1 MKGRVREALL
11 LGLVGGSLV
20 LLSGCALLDLL
31 QPPPEPPAAPTQVA
45 ASLGE
50 LEHAVRI
57 TWQPV
62 EGADFYQVYRATA
75 EDGEYQPIGDT
86 DSTTYY
92 DEPRE
97 DHPLLLGTLYWYRV
111 QACNAA
117 GCSELSQPVAGYAG
131 YPPAPTGVQ
140 ASDGTYPDKIVVV
153 WTPVPGT
160 TSYQVYRDTARN
172 GTYNIFVGETTSVLI
187 EDTDVSVGIR
197 YWYRVKACNEVGC
210 GFLSEVRDSGCLAP
224 CPVPGSC
231 ATE

>member
-11 LGLVGGSLV
+11 LGLVGGTLI

-50 LEHAVRI
+50 LANSVRI

-62 EGADFYQVYRATA
+62 EGADLYQVYRATA

-131 YPPAPTGVQ
+131 YPPAPTAVQ
-140 ASDGTYPDKIVVV
+140 ASDGAYPDRIVIN
-153 WTPVPGT
+153 WDPVPGAT
-160 TSYQVYRDTARN
+160 GYQVFRDTAEN
-172 GTYNIFVGETTSVLI
+172 GTYNTFVGETASASI
-187 EDTDVSVGIR
+187 EDTRVSAGIR
-197 YWYRVKACNEVGC
+197 YWYRVRACNGWGC
-210 GFLSEVRDSGCLAP
+210 SPLSPARDSGCVAP
-224 CPVPGSC
+224 CPVP
-231 ATE
+231 

>member
-31 QPPPEPPAAPTQVA
+31 QLPPVPPAAPTQVA

-62 EGADFYQVYRATA
+62 EGADLYQLYRATA

-92 DEPRE
+92 DERRE
-97 DHPLLLGTLYWYRV
+97 DHPVLLGTLYWYRV
-111 QACNAA
+111 QACNDV

-140 ASDGTYPDKIVVV
+140 ASDGTYPDKIVVG
-153 WTPVPGT
+153 WDPVPGAT
-160 TSYQVYRDTARN
+160 NYQIYRDPGIDPESQGLCFLTIVEAPATNYTDTQVRA
-172 GTYNIFVGETTSVLI
+172 GLRYTYKL
-187 EDTDVSVGIR
+187 R
-197 YWYRVKACNEVGC
+197 ACNAYGC
-210 GFLSEVRDSGCLAP
+210 SNLSPGDFGCVAP
-224 CPVPGSC
+224 CPVP
-231 ATE
+231 